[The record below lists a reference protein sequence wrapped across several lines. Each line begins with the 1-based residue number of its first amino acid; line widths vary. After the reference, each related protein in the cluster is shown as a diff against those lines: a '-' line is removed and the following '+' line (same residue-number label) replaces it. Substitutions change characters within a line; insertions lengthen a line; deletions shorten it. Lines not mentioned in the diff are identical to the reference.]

1 MSFWGKLIGGTAGFA
16 IAGPLGALLGLAAG
30 HGVDKA
36 SNSNPKDNVQNFAS
50 YSNLEKKEQ
59 IFATGVIALSAKL
72 AKIDGK
78 VSGEEIVAFKKIFEF
93 SKTEQKQVA
102 NLYNLA
108 KKDVCDYENY
118 AKQIFDEFRD
128 EKSILLEILNAL
140 FAIAYSDKVL
150 HPKEEDML
158 KKIAIIF
165 MLKNSEY
172 ESIKS
177 LFNNQKNNISEKLE
191 SYYKILGVNPNEDL
205 DKINQNY
212 KKLVRDY
219 HPDKLQGLGLP
230 KDFINLANKKLAT
243 LNEAYDE
250 IKKQRNNS

>member
-36 SNSNPKDNVQNFAS
+36 SNMNAKDNAQNSGS
-50 YSNLEKKEQ
+50 YSNIEKKEQ

-72 AKIDGK
+72 AKIDGN
-78 VSGEEIVAFKKIFEF
+78 VSGEEILAFKKIFEF
-93 SKTEQKQVA
+93 SKKDQKQVA
-102 NLYNLA
+102 NLYNIA
-108 KKDVCDYENY
+108 KKDACDYEDY
-118 AKQIFDEFRD
+118 AKQIYDEFKD

-140 FAIAYSDKVL
+140 FAIAYSDKFL
-150 HPKEEDML
+150 HPKEEEML

-165 MLKNSEY
+165 MLNNSEY

-177 LFNNQKNNISEKLE
+177 LFYNQKKNNISEKLE
-191 SYYKILGVNPNEDL
+191 SYYKILGADPSEDL

-212 KKLVRDY
+212 KKR
-219 HPDKLQGLGLP
+219 
-230 KDFINLANKKLAT
+230 
-243 LNEAYDE
+243 
-250 IKKQRNNS
+250 